1 LKKSLVLL
9 GEGGVELGLGDR
21 DREWGELGVGRLFQA
36 MYNLLV
42 FVPVKTD

>member
-21 DREWGELGVGRLFQA
+21 GWGELGVGRLFQA
-36 MYNLLV
+36 VYNFLV